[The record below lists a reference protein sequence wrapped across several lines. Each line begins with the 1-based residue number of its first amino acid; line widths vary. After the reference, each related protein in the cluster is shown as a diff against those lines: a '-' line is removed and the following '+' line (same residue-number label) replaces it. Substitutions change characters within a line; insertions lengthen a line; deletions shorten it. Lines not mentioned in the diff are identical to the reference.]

1 MVQKSCQLERSLT
14 GSYRFDSSRDR
25 GDFKTAIGVGRVIQG
40 AQVSSNLSK
49 RTNPDNS
56 SLLGWDEGV
65 MEMTL
70 GEKSV
75 LTIPG

>member
-1 MVQKSCQLERSLT
+1 M

-25 GDFKTAIGVGRVIQG
+25 GDFKTKIGVGQVIQG
-40 AQVSSNLSK
+40 GQNFIK
-49 RTNPDNS
+49 PFKKMNPDNS

-65 MEMTL
+65 IDMTL

>member
-1 MVQKSCQLERSLT
+1 M
-14 GSYRFDSSRDR
+14 
-25 GDFKTAIGVGRVIQG
+25 
-40 AQVSSNLSK
+40 
-49 RTNPDNS
+49 NPDDS